1 MHLSSTKLIFRNS
14 KRACVFSFMFVSS
27 SDHGDFSGNH
37 HLVEKWPGAVDDLL
51 THVPFVARMPS
62 PEYLPF
68 HKGASPARGHIVEE
82 QIQVFDIM
90 PTALELAGITPNR
103 THFATSLV
111 PQLMGAKGDPER
123 VVYSDGTSLSDD
135 ASKFLSQASEVES
148 TALASHRRSWRET
161 QDQNAAGDSLC
172 FFCRWVSLPNGD

>member
-1 MHLSSTKLIFRNS
+1 
-14 KRACVFSFMFVSS
+14 
-27 SDHGDFSGNH
+27 
-37 HLVEKWPGAVDDLL
+37 
-51 THVPFVARMPS
+51 MPS

-111 PQLMGAKGDPER
+111 PQLMGAKGDPDR
-123 VVYSDGTSLSDD
+123 VVYSDGTFVANIIDGS
-135 ASKFLSQASEVES
+135 SKCLPQASD
-148 TALASHRRSWRET
+148 RRS
-161 QDQNAAGDSLC
+161 
-172 FFCRWVSLPNGD
+172 